1 MVGKP
6 RLLNPRDSYVS
17 SMPEADE
24 DPNEKPEADN

>member
-17 SMPEADE
+17 SIADDNGE
-24 DPNEKPEADN
+24 DGENKDNI